1 MLLFCFKYPLIYKC
15 FYTFMSVCFY
25 ALMIEILLLVFQ
37 QIYLAGVVILERTKK
52 IIKGP
57 IFVFKFRKTLVMR

>member
-1 MLLFCFKYPLIYKC
+1 
-15 FYTFMSVCFY
+15 MSVCFY